1 MSVELYFLR
10 SSESK
15 IAQDMVKYARVS
27 EHEKYTEFYGLT
39 KKDLGLYALKD
50 SRVVGAVWSREIDGI
65 PMLNVAVLPEY
76 RKNSIASFML
86 TQFLLEAGELYE
98 EIHVEVNDTTSGFYK
113 KYDFIRKS
121 DSNIMYKRL
130 EKKAVVRP
138 SDGYDPTRWMD

>member
-1 MSVELYFLR
+1 MNLDLYFLR
-10 SSESK
+10 SSEQK
-15 IAQDMVKYARVS
+15 IVADMVKYARVS
-27 EHEKYTEFYGLT
+27 EHKKYTEFYGLT
-39 KKDLGLYALKD
+39 TKDLGLYALKD

-98 EIHVEVNDTTSGFYK
+98 EIHVEVNDTTSDFYK

-130 EKKAVVRP
+130 EKKTVVRP
-138 SDGYDPTRWMD
+138 SDGYDPRKWMD